1 MKRRKFIQTGL
12 SFSALGYFSSGMAND
27 FGASKGFPGGWPPL
41 NERGGQP
48 LPWVNPDYLVN
59 NMSGGME
66 PLFKHAVVKAST
78 APSPLKSQKTRFKL
92 NFNTGFED
100 YQKQLGKPAMLVAR
114 GDTIHYENYEFERN
128 ANMRFYSKSMAKSVL
143 GLLTGLALE
152 NGVIQS
158 LDDPIEKYD
167 ARLKGKPLGAVKIQQ
182 ALNMSSGVDI
192 CQINCGQRNDYERWE
207 ESAFAGLGAMH
218 RVLGRMR
225 TLNTDADKT
234 AIEWPWGFK
243 NPSGTQ
249 FNYSSVDPHLVSMA
263 IRGGAKMS
271 IAEFTEKTLWQ
282 PLGAQADAMWF
293 TDSKLSEDVSASFCA
308 TLRDWGRIGLL
319 VAQKGAAN
327 GKQILSESWF
337 SQYRNFKEDETYLKP
352 GNIANKPN
360 KEGYKNFVHIPYDNP
375 RWLRFGGDLGQTI
388 FIDQKSGTVL
398 VILSVNNNAQAYID
412 LFKASIATLG

>member
-1 MKRRKFIQTGL
+1 MKRRMFIQTGL
-12 SFSALGYFSSGMAND
+12 SFSALSYFSAGVASD
-27 FGASKGFPGGWPPL
+27 FGASQGFPGGWPPL

-48 LPWVNPDYLVN
+48 LPWVNQDYLVN

-66 PLFKHAVVKAST
+66 PLFKHAVVKASST
-78 APSPLKSQKTRFKL
+78 PSVLTSQSTRLKL
-92 NFNTGFED
+92 NTHTSFED
-100 YQKQLGKPAMLVAR
+100 YQKQMGKPAMLVAR
-114 GDTIHYENYEFERN
+114 GQVVHFENYAFERN
-128 ANMRFYSKSMAKSVL
+128 ASMRFYSKSMAKSVL

-167 ARLKGKPLGAVKIQQ
+167 ERLKGKPLGAVKIQH

-192 CQINCGQRNDYERWE
+192 CQLNCGQRNDYERWE
-207 ESAFAGLGAMH
+207 EASFAGLGRVD

-234 AIEWPWGFK
+234 AIEWPWGLK

-271 IAEFTEKTLWQ
+271 IAQFTEKMLWQ
-282 PLGAQADAMWF
+282 PLGAQADALWF
-293 TDSKLSEDVSASFCA
+293 TDSKLSEEVAGSFCA
-308 TLRDWGRIGLL
+308 TLRDWGRVGLL

-327 GKQILSESWF
+327 GKQLLSESWF
-337 SQYRNFKEDETYLKP
+337 NRYRHFKEDEAFLKP

-360 KEGYKNFVHIPYDNP
+360 KEGYKNFVHIPFDNP
-375 RWLRFGGDLGQTI
+375 SWLRFGGDLGQAI
-388 FIDQKSGTVL
+388 YIDHKTGTVM
-398 VILSVNNNAQAYID
+398 VILSVNNNAQAYND
-412 LFKASIATLG
+412 LFKASIASLG